1 MTINSNI
8 IISILITVHN
18 HVAATHI
25 LNIMIYFIVMK
36 IQQNAMDSIMF
47 QNYKIL
53 KEFTE
58 ILLQH
63 IFVLNHVIIILV
75 IIIMINQVM
84 NTFVQINHHVINYHH
99 ININIQ

>member
-18 HVAATHI
+18 HVAVTHI
-25 LNIMIYFIVMK
+25 LNMMIYFIVMK

-53 KEFTE
+53 KESIE
-58 ILLQH
+58 MLLQH
-63 IFVLNHVIIILV
+63 IFALSHVIIILV

-84 NTFVQINHHVINYHH
+84 NIFVQNIHHVINYHH

>member
-1 MTINSNI
+1 M
-8 IISILITVHN
+8 
-18 HVAATHI
+18 HI
-25 LNIMIYFIVMK
+25 LSMMIYFIVMK
-36 IQQNAMDSIMF
+36 IQQNVMDLNTF

-53 KEFTE
+53 KEFIE
-58 ILLQH
+58 MPLQH

-84 NTFVQINHHVINYHH
+84 NIFVQINHHVINYHH

>member
-1 MTINSNI
+1 
-8 IISILITVHN
+8 
-18 HVAATHI
+18 
-25 LNIMIYFIVMK
+25 MIYFIVMK
-36 IQQNAMDSIMF
+36 IQQNVMDLIMF

-63 IFVLNHVIIILV
+63 IFVLNHVIIILA

-84 NTFVQINHHVINYHH
+84 NTFVQNIHHAINYHH
-99 ININIQ
+99 INTNIQ